1 MSKKTLILCVL
12 LLALLLCACGETAT
26 SPLPAITQPAQK
38 EPVVIDGAEYEPKKT
53 TEITAVVTNETIG
66 ALEKLPKLQSADL
79 RGSDCLDAILDYIA
93 AHPAVSVR
101 YSVPVADGLTVEN
114 DAQSLDLS
122 GLPRR
127 QLEEALPMLKY
138 LPALSRLEL
147 GELEDA
153 APAALAREQYP
164 TLAVSY
170 TPAWRG
176 AALDMNMTRVDLSA
190 VSAQDAQVLLGWMPQ
205 LTSLREVELG
215 SGDAEEP
222 GIPWETLY
230 AMQQA
235 APQAH
240 FSYAFTL
247 YGKELTLDDTTL
259 DLNHI
264 RIPDQGA
271 LVKAV
276 TQCMP
281 ALSYLDMDFCG
292 VDDEYMAQIR
302 DNLPNAE
309 VVWRVWFGT
318 GYTVRTDVERILASN
333 PGVGGELCPENT
345 HSLKYCTKV
354 KHLDLGHNSYLGNI
368 DFCAYMPELE
378 TLVIAL
384 SDVSDLRPLANCP
397 HLTYAELETSALND
411 LSPLSGLK
419 ELKYL
424 NIAYNFAITDIRP
437 LYNLT
442 QLERLW
448 IGCLDPVP
456 PDQVETMKS
465 LVPDC
470 EINTKDLDPTREQ
483 WRWDGSYDNGALK
496 PAAAYEKLRVDM
508 QYDNAPY
515 SYSYIR
521 NDSLYYPHGQ
531 GDNTTPPTWFTE
543 QVPIPVDYTVY

>member
-12 LLALLLCACGETAT
+12 LLALLLSACGEASTI
-26 SPLPAITQPAQK
+26 PLPAITQPEQK
-38 EPVVIDGAEYEPKKT
+38 EPVVIDGVEYEPKKT

-66 ALEKLPKLQSADL
+66 ELEKLPKLQSADL
-79 RGSDCLDAILDYIA
+79 RGSDCLDAILAYIA
-93 AHPAVSVR
+93 AHPEVSVR
-101 YSVPVADGLTVEN
+101 YSVRVADGLTVEN
-114 DAQSLDLS
+114 DTAALDLS
-122 GLPRR
+122 ALPRR
-127 QLEEALPMLKY
+127 QLEEALETLKY
-138 LPALSRLEL
+138 LPALQALEL
-147 GELEDA
+147 GLLEDGT
-153 APAALAREQYP
+153 PAALVREQYP
-164 TLAVSY
+164 ALSVSY

-176 AALDMNMTRVDLSA
+176 EALDLNMTRLDLSTI
-190 VSAQDAQVLLGWMPQ
+190 SAEDAQALVNWMP
-205 LTSLREVELG
+205 LLHSLSEVELG
-215 SGDAEEP
+215 SGDAENP
-222 GIPWETLY
+222 NIPWETVAALR
-230 AMQQA
+230 QA

-247 YGKELTLDDTTL
+247 YGKELTLDESSL

-264 RIPDQGA
+264 RIYDQGA
-271 LVKAV
+271 LVKLV
-276 TQCMP
+276 TRCMP
-281 ALSYLDMDFCG
+281 SLRYLDMDFCG
-292 VDDEYMAQIR
+292 VDDEYMAEIR
-302 DNLPNAE
+302 DDLPNTE

-318 GYTVRTDVERILASN
+318 GYTARTDVERILASN
-333 PGVGGELCPENT
+333 PGIGGELCPENT
-345 HSLKYCTKV
+345 HALKYCTKV
-354 KHLDLGHNSYLGNI
+354 KHLDLGHNAYLGNI

-378 TLVIAL
+378 TLIIAL

-397 HLTYAELETSALND
+397 HLTYAELQTSALND

-424 NIAYNFAITDIRP
+424 NICYNFAITDITP
-437 LYNLT
+437 LYGLT

-456 PDQVETMKS
+456 PEQVEMMRS
-465 LVPDC
+465 LAPDC
-470 EINTKDLDPTREQ
+470 EVNDEDLDPTREQ
-483 WRWDGSYDNGALK
+483 WRWDGEYANGALK